1 MKVRGETGDI
11 VAEFSS
17 ISRIG
22 DKLVLDAKLLGS
34 MRMDVVLTLEDILDS
49 LGILFSW
56 AVISYVLLMPYF
68 GLRQLLRRSST

>member
-49 LGILFSW
+49 LGLLFSW